1 MTGFWIYQKDKFKT
15 VPYFKEIGFVLF
27 PFLFEYSYYGLYMWL
42 QKDSFDKGA
51 VDMANQVLVEAKH
64 PELKEFAK
72 DIISAQSKDVLQMKE
87 WQRNQ
92 YNQ

>member
-1 MTGFWIYQKDKFKT
+1 
-15 VPYFKEIGFVLF
+15 
-27 PFLFEYSYYGLYMWL
+27 
-42 QKDSFDKGA
+42 
-51 VDMANQVLVEAKH
+51 MANQVLVEAKH

-92 YNQ
+92 YNHIVNL